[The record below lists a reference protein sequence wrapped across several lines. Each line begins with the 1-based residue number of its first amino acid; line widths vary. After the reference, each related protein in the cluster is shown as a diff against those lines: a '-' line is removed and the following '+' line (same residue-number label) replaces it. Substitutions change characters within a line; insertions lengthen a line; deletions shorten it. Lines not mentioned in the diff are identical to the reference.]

1 MATTTTTP
9 TPTPT
14 QKTVSTITPA
24 DIAAYIRLDDPDQ
37 ADIDYI
43 AQTLSVAKSYIESY
57 TAISAAELDNYSDM
71 VIVVYVLCQD
81 MFDNRTLY
89 VDSST
94 LNNVVET
101 ILNMHAR
108 NLL

>member
-1 MATTTTTP
+1 MATTP
-9 TPTPT
+9 
-14 QKTVSTITPA
+14 KTVSTITA
-24 DIAAYIRLDDPDQ
+24 NDIAEYIRLDDPSQSDL
-37 ADIDYI
+37 AFIG
-43 AQTLSVAKSYIESY
+43 QTLDVARAYITNY
-57 TAISAAELDNYSDM
+57 TAIGADEIDDYSDM

>member
-1 MATTTTTP
+1 MSNQ
-9 TPTPT
+9 
-14 QKTVSTITPA
+14 QKTLSTITA
-24 DIAAYIRLDDPDQ
+24 SDIASYIRLDDPTQDELSF
-37 ADIDYI
+37 ISMSLGI
-43 AQTLSVAKSYIESY
+43 AKEYVQNY
-57 TAISAAELDNYSDM
+57 TAIPADEIDSYTDM

-94 LNNVVET
+94 LNNVVQT
-101 ILNMHAR
+101 ILQMHAR